1 MSIGPWLLSCRGLL
15 QYRLHS
21 RLKRFGRHP
30 PLSRFNLLAR
40 QLRFQF
46 SAQLFRTMLGLLIAG
61 GMVQGDQQQLKGS
74 LHFSALRPQTCYT
87 NECLEYHR
95 HATDFSRDA

>member
-1 MSIGPWLLSCRGLL
+1 MLSCRGLL
-15 QYRLHS
+15 QNLLHNG
-21 RLKRFGRHP
+21 LKRFGCYA

-46 SAQLFRTMLGLLIAG
+46 SAEMIRSIPGLLIAG
-61 GMVQGDQQQLKGS
+61 GMVQGDQKQLNGR